1 MRFLCR
7 LGMACMTRRCRMGAT
22 AVVTVGMTIR
32 KLMFCCVLMVLGGCA
47 DGINL
52 DRTKDDGHAAMGW
65 DARPEAAEWT
75 GATLAAVARFDSVLA
90 SKVPSDIKAW
100 CPGYAKNR
108 LDERRA
114 FWAGLLSALAKPE
127 SSWNPQAS
135 GGGGRYIGLLQISPQ
150 TARSNGCEAGSA
162 GELKDGSANLA
173 CGVKIMA
180 RQVAQD
186 GVVAGNGR
194 RGLGRDWGPFNKASA
209 RASMAGWTAKQSYC
223 R

>member
-1 MRFLCR
+1 M
-7 LGMACMTRRCRMGAT
+7 MG
-22 AVVTVGMTIR
+22 
-32 KLMFCCVLMVLGGCA
+32 LGGCA
-47 DGINL
+47 DGIML
-52 DRTKDDGHAAMGW
+52 DRNKDDGHADMGW

-75 GATLAAVARFDSVLA
+75 SATLAAVAQYDGVLA
-90 SKVPSDIKAW
+90 GAVPGDIKAW
-100 CPGYAKNR
+100 CPGYAKNE
-108 LDERRA
+108 LAERRA

-127 SSWNPQAS
+127 SGWNPRAA

-150 TARSNGCEAGSA
+150 TARANGCEAGSA
-162 GELKDGSANLA
+162 TALKDGAANLA

-194 RGLGRDWGPFNKASA
+194 QGLGRDWGPFNKASA
-209 RASMAGWTAKQSYC
+209 RAGMAGWTAKQSYC